1 MQRAQLPPIARFGR
15 SNPRAVSQRH
25 PHVCRPRLARR
36 ARRRWLAR
44 SCARCCAA
52 TSSRPLHTL
61 PQSCSRTCIL
71 RRCAVLCARA
81 LGHEHGTIM
90 RRRANWTKLF
100 FSVCVGIKFRHSK
113 ELDAFS
119 GQVRDPGRGLAR
131 WCQQRRFSICR
142 SAGRDADDLPADWP
156 RVTRQRQRLAANFC
170 NSTLH
175 VCAPRTPRADDAP
188 VQATTSC
195 CRLQAAPVP
204 VCPLWG

>member
-90 RRRANWTKLF
+90 RRRANWTSF
-100 FSVCVGIKFRHSK
+100 FFQSVSESNSDTRKSSMPSP
-113 ELDAFS
+113 A
-119 GQVRDPGRGLAR
+119 
-131 WCQQRRFSICR
+131 R
-142 SAGRDADDLPADWP
+142 SATPAEGSPDGASRGGSRSADLPVATLTIFRP
-156 RVTRQRQRLAANFC
+156 TGLGLHANA
-170 NSTLH
+170 S
-175 VCAPRTPRADDAP
+175 
-188 VQATTSC
+188 
-195 CRLQAAPVP
+195 
-204 VCPLWG
+204 G